1 MVQGGAIPVFA
12 GRFNA
17 LPSWALAAGQRR
29 AEAGI
34 EKAVETACQ
43 DKALRWDTTPEGVAY
58 YETNVSATF
67 PEKVGNDKP

>member
-1 MVQGGAIPVFA
+1 MGATPVFA

-17 LPSWALAAGQRR
+17 LPSSAWAVEPQK

-43 DKALRWDTTPEGVAY
+43 NQTNRLGTTPKGVAY
-58 YETNVSATF
+58 YGIAMAIL
-67 PEKVGNDKP
+67 KVQ